1 MSNPSSRKQQTS
13 LSQSCCTL
21 TSWKDELAQK
31 MCVTLR
37 SLQRVLTG
45 LMILLKASLAS
56 IITMGLSSQ
65 HMKLEGLK
73 LSFNCS
79 LIKEEEEGEY
89 YTSECKKA
97 HCIFSLVTQSKE
109 QGCCVFCGP
118 LGQKP
123 WKSLLYRNFALTDL
137 LL

>member
-1 MSNPSSRKQQTS
+1 
-13 LSQSCCTL
+13 
-21 TSWKDELAQK
+21 

-45 LMILLKASLAS
+45 LMILLKASFAS

-65 HMKLEGLK
+65 NMKLEGLK

-89 YTSECKKA
+89 YTVNVKRLTV
-97 HCIFSLVTQSKE
+97 FSPS
-109 QGCCVFCGP
+109 
-118 LGQKP
+118 
-123 WKSLLYRNFALTDL
+123 
-137 LL
+137 